1 MGMYAFRRM
10 REKNEAAEKVAS
22 LTPTLEKPVFELF
35 PDTEKPKPKSKPKK
49 VKLNGDNS

>member
-10 REKNEAAEKVAS
+10 RARNEAAQKAAS
-22 LTPTLEKPVFELF
+22 LTPTLEKPK
-35 PDTEKPKPKSKPKK
+35 TKSKPKK

>member
-1 MGMYAFRRM
+1 MYAFRRM
-10 REKNEAAEKVAS
+10 RARNEAAQKAAS

-35 PDTEKPKPKSKPKK
+35 PDTEKPKSKPKSQK

>member
-10 REKNEAAEKVAS
+10 RARNEADVKAAS
-22 LTPTLEKPVFELF
+22 LNPTLEKP
-35 PDTEKPKPKSKPKK
+35 KPKPKPKK